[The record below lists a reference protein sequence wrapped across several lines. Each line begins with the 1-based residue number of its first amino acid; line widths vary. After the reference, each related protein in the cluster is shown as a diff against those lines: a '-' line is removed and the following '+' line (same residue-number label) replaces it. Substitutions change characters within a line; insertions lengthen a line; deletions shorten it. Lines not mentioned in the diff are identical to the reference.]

1 MSIDDSYLVATPP
14 LDLIHTERMSCE
26 RLHPEHATELGRH
39 LRDPRVARWLTTTGR
54 PPTELEVIAS
64 LAAKVAHWDRHG
76 FGLWLLR
83 DRSSG
88 EMIGRG
94 GLQHTFVAGMQ
105 EIEVAWSIVP
115 ERWGQ
120 GLATELA
127 LASAGAGFDQLHL
140 PQLVAFTMPDNL
152 ASRRVMEKAEF
163 TYDREVEH
171 VGLPHVLYRR
181 YAARYRRNPRRQRS
195 QNPPGPL
202 LGSTS
207 RFL

>member
-1 MSIDDSYLVATPP
+1 MSVEDSYVVASPP
-14 LDLIHTERMSCE
+14 LDRIETERMICE
-26 RLHPEHATELGRH
+26 RLRPEHAGELGRH
-39 LRDPRVARWLTTTGR
+39 LRDPRVARWLRTNGQ
-54 PPTELEVIAS
+54 PPTELEVIEG

-83 DRSSG
+83 DRATG
-88 EMIGRG
+88 EMVGRG

-127 LASAGAGFDQLHL
+127 RVSVRAGFDDLHL
-140 PQLVAFTMPDNL
+140 PQLVAFTMPDNI
-152 ASRRVMEKAEF
+152 ASRRVMEKAGF
-163 TYDREVEH
+163 TYDGEIEH

-181 YAARYRRNPRRQRS
+181 RATRDAE
-195 QNPPGPL
+195 
-202 LGSTS
+202 GSA
-207 RFL
+207 